1 LPHVQLTCFVTLLP
15 ELEQTCIGEDVP
27 DCKPAICL
35 VAGREEA
42 RAKRR
47 TRMREGTNIV
57 ILTKFYRT

>member
-1 LPHVQLTCFVTLLP
+1 LP